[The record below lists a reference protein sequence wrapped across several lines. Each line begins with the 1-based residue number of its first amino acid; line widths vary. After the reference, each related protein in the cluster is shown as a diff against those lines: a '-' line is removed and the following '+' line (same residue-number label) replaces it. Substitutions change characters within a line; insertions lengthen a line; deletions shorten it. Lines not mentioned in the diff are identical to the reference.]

1 MPHETRVQSPLK
13 AKSSLIFHV
22 DLKRPKPG
30 SAIIKSVRICIIT
43 ESYPPHVNGVSNTA
57 RRAAHHAR
65 NAGHDVLV
73 IAPSPQPAWIGR
85 YTRIEGIDVYQVPAL
100 AVPGY
105 SSFTA
110 STVTY
115 LSLRPII
122 SRFNPD
128 VIHAASPLW
137 LGHAGTSAAKSL
149 GIPIVAAY
157 QTDIPAYVGRYGV
170 DALRTLALAQLRR
183 IHSRAHTNLVPSS
196 VSAQQL
202 SELGVGRLR
211 MWGRG
216 VDHAN
221 FSPARRAEGRAWWN
235 RHGVG
240 LGGRRIVGFVGRLA
254 PEKQVE
260 DLSVLLGGRHG
271 LPAVDADVAVIGDG
285 PARASVAAALPG
297 AHMMGLQQAPTVGAA
312 IAGLD
317 VLVHTGPHET
327 YCQVVQEGQSAGVP
341 VVSVA
346 AGGPL
351 DLIEDGITGL
361 LYEPGNLQQLQHHVE
376 ELLARPEWAA
386 KIAEAGAEAVADRTW
401 DAINDQLLGHWS
413 TAASTGKRLKSWTV

>member
-1 MPHETRVQSPLK
+1 M
-13 AKSSLIFHV
+13 
-22 DLKRPKPG
+22 
-30 SAIIKSVRICIIT
+30 RICIIT

-65 NAGHDVLV
+65 DAGHDVLV
-73 IAPSPQPAWIGR
+73 IAPSSTPSWVAR
-85 YTRIEGIDVYQVPAL
+85 FTRIEGIDVYQVPAL

-105 SSFTA
+105 NSFTA
-110 STVTY
+110 STVTNIA
-115 LSLRPII
+115 LRPVI

-128 VIHAASPLW
+128 VVHAASPMW

-157 QTDIPAYVGRYGV
+157 QTDIPAYVSRYGV
-170 DALRTLALAQLRR
+170 EALRTLALSQLRR

-196 VSAQQL
+196 ASAQQL
-202 SELGVGRLR
+202 SALGVGRLR

-235 RHGVG
+235 SHGIGVG
-240 LGGRRIVGFVGRLA
+240 GRPIVGFVGRLA

-260 DLSVLLGGRHG
+260 DLAVLLGARAHG
-271 LPAVDADVAVIGDG
+271 GSGSRARLDADLAVIGDG
-285 PARASVAAALPG
+285 PARSLVAAALPR
-297 AHMMGLQQAPTVGAA
+297 AHMMGLQQSHTVGAA
-312 IAGLD
+312 MAGLD
-317 VLVHTGPHET
+317 VLVHTGPYET
-327 YCQVVQEGQSAGVP
+327 YCQVVQEGQAAGVP

-361 LYEPGNLQQLQHHVE
+361 LYEHGNLIGLRHHVE

-386 KIAEAGAEAVADRTW
+386 KIAQAGSEAVADRTW

-413 TAASTGKRLKSWTV
+413 TAASTGKRLKTWTQ